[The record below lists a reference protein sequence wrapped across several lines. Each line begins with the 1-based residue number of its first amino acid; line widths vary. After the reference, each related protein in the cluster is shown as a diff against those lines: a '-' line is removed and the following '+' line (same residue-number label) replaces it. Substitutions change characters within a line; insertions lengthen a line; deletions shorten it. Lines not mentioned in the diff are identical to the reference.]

1 MFRKIR
7 ASLATVVTGAV
18 IASAAFFMPAVA
30 SAANPPATTS
40 GGSVY
45 NNLSCGANLDTSNIG
60 GSGTACPANTNSGA
74 GAVSNIVTTTINIL
88 SLVVGIVAVVMLIVG
103 GFKYITSGG
112 DSGKVTSAK
121 NSIVYA
127 VIGLVVV
134 ALAQIIVQF
143 VLTKANPNNGNGA
156 SSATP
161 TN

>member
-1 MFRKIR
+1 MFRKIH
-7 ASLATVVTGAV
+7 ASVTALLTGAILV
-18 IASAAFFMPAVA
+18 VGSIALPAIASAA
-30 SAANPPATTS
+30 TT
-40 GGSVY
+40 GSPVY

-60 GSGTACPANTNSGA
+60 GSGTTCPQGTTSGA
-74 GAVSNIVTTTINIL
+74 GTVSGIVTTTINIL
-88 SLVVGIVAVVMLIVG
+88 SLAVGIIAVIMLIVG

-127 VIGLVVV
+127 VIGLVIV

-143 VLTKANPNNGNGA
+143 VLTKANPNNN
-156 SSATP
+156 TTTT